1 VAISRVKDLYRE
13 LLLRELDSLPTLKR
27 AGLLTF
33 RVIGA
38 IIRDLTQGQLTLR
51 AMSMVYT
58 TLLSLVPLL
67 AVSVSVLKGFGVH
80 EAASTQDALAQLL
93 APLGERGAELSV
105 QIVAFV
111 DNINGRALGAAGLA
125 FLIYTAF
132 SLIAKVEA
140 AFNWVWRVQ
149 EARTL
154 GRRLSEYLSVLLIGP
169 MTIVVAMGVTASM
182 TSRESIDAVTDVAMV
197 SDSLFAVGRLVPY
210 VLVISVFTF
219 LYSFMPNTR
228 VRIIPAA
235 IGALAAGFL
244 WQSAGVLFATFVA
257 SSSQTTIIYS
267 GFAIGVFF
275 LIWLY
280 LSWMILLVGASIS
293 FYVQNPRYTRGL
305 GRVRD
310 LANRGR
316 EEAAL
321 AVMYLVARTHRDGGK
336 RWTTDDLARYLVV
349 PTESLHF
356 MFARLRRRGLI
367 IDAAEGGLLPARA
380 LTDIKLR
387 EIVSAVRDAEGHG
400 NTLLPDD
407 PMTDDLPI
415 QQVLDEIETAY
426 DKTLGDRTLS
436 ELV

>member
-1 VAISRVKDLYRE
+1 MPPLRKLYQD
-13 LLLRELDSLPTLKR
+13 LLLREVETLPRLQRIGVLTL
-27 AGLLTF
+27 

-38 IIRDLTQGQLTLR
+38 LFRDLSQGQLALR

-80 EAASTQDALAQLL
+80 ETVVQPALAQFL
-93 APLGERGAELSV
+93 APLGDRGTELTT

-125 FLIYTAF
+125 FLMFTAF
-132 SLIAKVEA
+132 SLVHKVEA

-149 EARTL
+149 EGRSI

-169 MTIVVAMGVTASM
+169 LTIFIALGVTASL
-182 TSRESIDAVTDVAMV
+182 TSREAISSVTDVTVV
-197 SDSLFAVGRLVPY
+197 SDSLFALGSLVPY

-219 LYSFMPNTR
+219 MYSFMPNTR
-228 VRIIPAA
+228 VRIAPAA
-235 IGALAAGFL
+235 IGAIASGIL
-244 WQSAGVLFATFVA
+244 WQSVGAMFATFVA
-257 SSSQTTIIYS
+257 SSTQTTIIYS

-280 LSWMILLVGASIS
+280 VAWMILLVGASIS

-321 AVMYLVARTHRDGGK
+321 AVMYLVGRAHREGGE
-336 RWTTDDLARYLVV
+336 RWTQDDLARYLVV
-349 PTESLHF
+349 PSESLHF
-356 MFARLRRRGLI
+356 VFGRLRRRGLLV
-367 IDAAEGGLLPARA
+367 DAAEGGLLPGRA
-380 LTDIKLR
+380 LTDIRLR
-387 EIVSAVRDAEGHG
+387 DVVAAVRDAEGQG
-400 NTLLPDD
+400 STMLSDD
-407 PMTDDLPI
+407 PMTEELPV
-415 QQVLDEIETAY
+415 QDVLDQIDAAY
-426 DKTLGDRTLS
+426 DQALADRALS

>member
-1 VAISRVKDLYRE
+1 MTRLRDLYQILLQRE
-13 LLLRELDSLPTLKR
+13 VESLTRVQRFALR
-27 AGLLTF
+27 TF

-38 IIRDLTQGQLTLR
+38 IVRDITQGQLTLR

-80 EAASTQDALAQLL
+80 EAAATQDALAQLL
-93 APLGERGAELSV
+93 APLGERGAEISV

-111 DNINGRALGAAGLA
+111 DNINGRALGAVGLA

-132 SLIAKVEA
+132 SLVSKVEA
-140 AFNWVWRVQ
+140 AFNWVWRVE
-149 EARTL
+149 EARTI

-169 MTIVVAMGVTASM
+169 MTIVIALGVTATV
-182 TSRESIDAVTDVAMV
+182 TSRETIDAVTDVAVV
-197 SDSLFAVGRLVPY
+197 SDSLFAVGKLIPY

-228 VRIIPAA
+228 VRLVPAA
-235 IGALAAGFL
+235 IGAIAAGFL
-244 WQSAGVLFATFVA
+244 WQSVGVLFATFVA

-267 GFAIGVFF
+267 SFAIGVFF

-293 FYVQNPRYTRGL
+293 FYVQNPRYTQGL

-316 EEAAL
+316 EEAAF
-321 AVMYLVARTHRDGGK
+321 AVMYLVGKNHRDGGK
-336 RWTTDDLARYLVV
+336 RWTMDDLARYLVV
-349 PTESLHF
+349 PTESLQF
-356 MFARLRRRGLI
+356 VFGRLKRRGLLV
-367 IDAAEGGLLPARA
+367 DAAEGGLLPARA
-380 LTDIKLR
+380 LTDIRLR
-387 EIVSAVRDAEGHG
+387 DIVGAVRDAEGHG
-400 NTLLPDD
+400 GALLPDD
-407 PMTDDLPI
+407 PMTEGLPMH
-415 QQVLDEIETAY
+415 QVLEEIETAY
-426 DKTLGDRTLS
+426 DRALGDRALS